1 VVLAAQGW
9 RLYDLKTALAKET
22 ARVAT
27 LRDTAAAARA
37 EAESQNAIGTAR
49 MADMERLAR
58 ENRRL
63 PLLADLTRV
72 LGDEIWVSNFALEGD
87 ILRLSGFS
95 EIDMAQVVAAI
106 RPLPW
111 VAGVELDGAVTLDD
125 ASGAR
130 RFLLNVELAKGGGE

>member
-1 VVLAAQGW
+1 
-9 RLYDLKTALAKET
+9 
-22 ARVAT
+22 
-27 LRDTAAAARA
+27 
-37 EAESQNAIGTAR
+37 
-49 MADMERLAR
+49 MAR

-63 PLLADLTRV
+63 PLLADLTRI

-125 ASGAR
+125 ARGAR
-130 RFLLNVELAKGGGE
+130 RFLLNVQLAKGGGE